1 MSFDF
6 EKSKIDCNWKFL
18 FFYYRHVGSDRSGGT
33 SDRSV
38 MLLNLCAS
46 LFAGYLI
53 FIAGVSKTE
62 NKVYLLIP
70 YLYSNCIFVRGP
82 HLILTAFLYQF
93 KYLCFKKYQICW

>member
-1 MSFDF
+1 M
-6 EKSKIDCNWKFL
+6 DCNRKL
-18 FFYYRHVGSDRSGGT
+18 LFYYRHVGSDRSGGT

-62 NKVYLLIP
+62 NKVYI
-70 YLYSNCIFVRGP
+70 YLFQSYIFVWSQ
-82 HLILTAFLYQF
+82 HLLLTAFLFMKLNIYG
-93 KYLCFKKYQICW
+93 LKKWHI